1 MTAEQ
6 AKDVPGCRD
15 SLVGTFPERGVLQ
28 GQGPLETPTV
38 LWGRAPAMTSFK
50 LNHRVPSEL
59 SWGPNYVP
67 VSHHRNCWEMKPIRR

>member
-38 LWGRAPAMTSFK
+38 LWGRAPAMTSFN
-50 LNHRVPSEL
+50 LNHLLIGFISQQLR
-59 SWGPNYVP
+59 W
-67 VSHHRNCWEMKPIRR
+67 WETGT